1 MQISRQQTAWLKGI
15 AIAFMVGHHLF
26 AFPERI
32 DPAVTVQ
39 HLLPWVN
46 LERAIAGFE
55 KICVP
60 MFLFL
65 SGYGFAMS
73 KARGWRDLLKK
84 SWGIY
89 SQFWLVCLI
98 FVPLGVVWFN
108 GSGNYSLEPAN
119 VLLNLSGLSTT
130 WNGEW
135 WFLVLYIAYLFT
147 LPLMRNLSSGLLL
160 GVGLLLLVAGNLSF
174 RYFHSSW
181 IERDIGLYGM
191 WLLPFICGFLAG
203 RHKEDIDS
211 LVHQALQRRLFWPLS
226 VLFIVAVYGATRL
239 PGFANLGLALV
250 TPLFIVLCLDV
261 CQRLPGWSKAVLAEL
276 GQRSTF
282 IWLTHTFYCYYFFQQ
297 MIYAPRF
304 TPLIYLLLLVVS
316 WLTSVVLGW
325 IYQQLFT
332 RPKMPDNRIP
342 T

>member
-32 DPAVTVQ
+32 DPALPVT
-39 HLLPWVN
+39 HLLPWMN

-73 KARGWRDLLKK
+73 HARGWRDLLKK

-89 SQFWLVCLI
+89 SQLWLVCLF
-98 FVPLGVVWFN
+98 FVPMGVMWFN
-108 GSGNYSLEPAN
+108 ASGAYSTDAVS

-135 WFLVLYIAYLFT
+135 WFVMLYIAYLFT
-147 LPLMRNLSSGLLL
+147 LPLMRAMSTRHLLTAAL
-160 GVGLLLLVAGNLSF
+160 ALMVAGNLSF

-181 IERDIGLYGM
+181 PARDVALYGM
-191 WLLPFICGFLAG
+191 WLLPFVCGFLAG
-203 RHKEDIDS
+203 RHRDYLAS
-211 LVHQALQRRLFWPLS
+211 LTWQARQRRPFWPLS
-226 VLFIVAVYGATRL
+226 VLFIVGVYGATRL

-250 TPLFIVLCLDV
+250 TPLFIVLCLEI
-261 CQRLPGWSKAVLAEL
+261 CQRLPGWSKALLAEL

-282 IWLTHTFYCYYFFQQ
+282 IWLTHTFYCYYFFQE
-297 MIYAPRF
+297 IIFAPRF
-304 TPLIYLLLLVVS
+304 TPLIYLLLLTVS

-325 IYQQLFT
+325 IYQQLFS
-332 RPKMPDNRIP
+332 RPKLPDRRIP

>member
-32 DPAVTVQ
+32 DPALPVQ
-39 HLLPWVN
+39 HLLPWFN
-46 LERAIAGFE
+46 LERAVAGFE

-73 KARGWRDLLKK
+73 RARGWRDLLKK

-98 FVPLGVVWFN
+98 FVPVGMMWFN
-108 GSGNYSLEPAN
+108 GSGAYSSDIAS

-147 LPLMRNLSSGLLL
+147 LPLMRIMGTRQLL
-160 GVGLLLLVAGNLSF
+160 GAALVLMVAGNLSF
-174 RYFHSSW
+174 RYFHEGW
-181 IERDIGLYGM
+181 VERDIALYGM

-203 RHKEDIDS
+203 RHAGDVAS
-211 LVHQALQRRLFWPLS
+211 LTQQALQRRLFWPLS
-226 VLFIVAVYGATRL
+226 LLFIGVIYAAARL
-239 PGFANLGLALV
+239 PGLTNMGLALV
-250 TPLFIVLCLDV
+250 TPLFIVLCLDI
-261 CQRLPGWSKAVLAEL
+261 CQRLPGRGQALLAEL

-282 IWLTHTFYCYYFFQQ
+282 IWLTHTFYCYYFFQPF
-297 MIYAPRF
+297 IYAPRF
-304 TPLIYLLLLVVS
+304 TPLIWLLLLTVS